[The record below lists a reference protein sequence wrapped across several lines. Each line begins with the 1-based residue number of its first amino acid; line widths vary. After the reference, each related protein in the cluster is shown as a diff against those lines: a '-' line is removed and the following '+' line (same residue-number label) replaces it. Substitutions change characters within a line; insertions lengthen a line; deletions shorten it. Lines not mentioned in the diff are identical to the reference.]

1 MPDEIKPKQGKMA
14 RTVGSYSGTPIA
26 VVVVWYVNTY
36 IVKGEM
42 PIEAAVVVG
51 SLVNQVFTTVWHIVA
66 QLLNKVGIET

>member
-1 MPDEIKPKQGKMA
+1 MPDDIKPEPSRTA
-14 RTVGSYSGTPIA
+14 RAVGNYSGTPIA

-51 SLVNQVFTTVWHIVA
+51 ALVNQVVTTLWHIVS
-66 QLLNKVGIET
+66 QLLGKAGIET